1 MNERIEYQIWLKIWL
16 NTSRVGNEPSTRSRL
31 GARYRTSRAP
41 SVISILVASRAEYE
55 YHEIWPS
62 RAEQNQY
69 SARFGSVRL
78 VTSIEILLGAR
89 CSTSRAEYE
98 QYSARLVY
106 TRSFCLLRHVI
117 KLMRCNTQF
126 IPILMQ
132 LIEFVRYK
140 ILQNKTLN

>member
-1 MNERIEYQIWLKIWL
+1 MKTIYSLYTGLE
-16 NTSRVGNEPSTRSRL
+16 
-31 GARYRTSRAP
+31 TSRAEP
-41 SVISILVASRAEYE
+41 SIASA
-55 YHEIWPS
+55 
-62 RAEQNQY
+62 
-69 SARFGSVRL
+69 RL